1 MICSAEKL
9 VNRINFIK
17 ERFDLCDTI
26 QKVGK
31 VIEVTG
37 LIIKSE
43 GPEVALGDLVVI
55 TSERKKTLRAY
66 AVVAGFQDNLILLTP
81 LETVQD
87 IHPGCKTVVDNS
99 GEREIPVGNGLKG
112 RILNALGKPIDNLG
126 PLYTNSTK
134 GLYRDCPCP
143 MERTPITDALSTGIK
158 AIDGFIPLGI
168 GQRMGIF
175 AGSGVGKSTLLGM
188 IARGSSAD
196 VNVIALV
203 GERGRELREF
213 IDKELGY
220 EGMKKTVVVVST
232 SDQAPPMRV
241 RAALL
246 ATRIAEEFREQGKNV
261 LFLMDSVTRFA
272 MAQREIGL
280 AAGEPPTSRG
290 YTPSVFS
297 MLPQLME
304 RTGTNAKGSITA
316 LYTVLVEGDDMNEP
330 IADSVRGILDGHIIL
345 DRALATSN
353 HFPAINVL
361 DSVSRLTNTLLN
373 KQQFESV
380 SRAKDWL
387 ATYKKNED
395 LINIGAYASNTNP
408 KIDLAIEKNEQ
419 IQEFLKQDSNR
430 LLNRE
435 ESLDIIQKLV
445 Q

>member
-9 VNRINFIK
+9 VNKIDFIK
-17 ERFDLCDTI
+17 ERFDLGDTI

-55 TSERKKTLRAY
+55 TSERKATLCAY

-81 LETVQD
+81 LETVHD

-112 RILNALGKPIDNLG
+112 RILNGLGKPIDNLG
-126 PLYTNSTK
+126 PLYTNSTN
-134 GLYRDCPCP
+134 GLHRDCPCP

-158 AIDGFIPLGI
+158 AIDAFVPLGI

-246 ATRIAEEFREQGKNV
+246 ATRIAEEFREQGQNV

-304 RTGTNAKGSITA
+304 RTGTNARGSITA

-330 IADSVRGILDGHIIL
+330 IADCVRGILDGHIIL
-345 DRALATSN
+345 DRSLANSN

-361 DSVSRLTNTLLN
+361 DSVSRLTNILLDEH
-373 KQQFESV
+373 QFESV
-380 SRAKDWL
+380 SIAKDWL

-395 LINIGAYASNTNP
+395 LINIGAYASNANP
-408 KIDLAIEKNEQ
+408 KIDLAIKKNEQ

-430 LLNRE
+430 LLERE
-435 ESLDIIQKLV
+435 KSLEIIQKIV

>member
-9 VNRINFIK
+9 VNKIDFIK
-17 ERFDLCDTI
+17 ERFDLGDTI
-26 QKVGK
+26 QKFGK

-55 TSERKKTLRAY
+55 TSERKPTLCAY

-81 LETVQD
+81 LDPVHD

-112 RILNALGKPIDNLG
+112 RILNGLGKPIDNLG
-126 PLYTNSTK
+126 PLCTNSTN
-134 GLYRDCPCP
+134 GLHRDCPCP
-143 MERTPITDALSTGIK
+143 MERTPIKDALSTGIK
-158 AIDGFIPLGI
+158 AIDGFIPLGK

-246 ATRIAEEFREQGKNV
+246 ATRIAEEFREQGQNV

-304 RTGTNAKGSITA
+304 RTGTNARGSITA

-330 IADSVRGILDGHIIL
+330 IADCVRGILDGHIIL
-345 DRALATSN
+345 DRTLANSN

-361 DSVSRLTNTLLN
+361 DSVSRLTNTLLDEH
-373 KQQFESV
+373 QFESV
-380 SRAKDWL
+380 SIAKDWL

-395 LINIGAYASNTNP
+395 LINIGAYASNANP
-408 KIDLAIEKNEQ
+408 KIDQAIEKNEQ
-419 IQEFLKQDSNR
+419 IQEFLKQDSNS
-430 LLNRE
+430 LLDRE
-435 ESLDIIQKLV
+435 KSLEIIQKLV